1 MNQKPF
7 RFVSLL
13 LGLTFALSIAT
24 HVRSAPSPKPQTTS
38 QAVTNTRSF
47 PLSEPN
53 YTSKRIRDFSPFS
66 AALTNFS
73 AKRRNELDKELLEA
87 TVPKMQ
93 QMMASG
99 KLSATELV
107 VYYLDRIQRYDINK
121 LNSVMELNPDALEIA
136 KKLDDERKAGKVRG
150 AMHGIPVLLKD
161 NIATGDRLHTTAG
174 AYALKD
180 WRADRDA
187 FLVQQLRNAGAII
200 LGKANLSEWANYLDE
215 NMPSGFSALGGQTRN
230 PYGAF
235 DTLGSSSGSAV
246 SVAANLT
253 AVSVGSET
261 QGSIVQPSRK
271 NNVVGLKPSYGL
283 VSGDYI
289 IPLTAWVDMPG
300 PIGRTVTDVATLLTA
315 MAGNNSKVDAKV
327 TALAKTD
334 FTQFLSLDAARKLRV
349 GVVIFGKD
357 DEEAFIK
364 NILTTQPQLSE
375 SEIKLLPQYAA
386 QLYAAKNQQV
396 QPAIA
401 ALRKQKIKVVEIV
414 ASKLPKENLTQVS
427 TPDLEYNFKNDLN
440 SFLAKAKGVPV
451 DSLSKIIEINKADS
465 SNRVPYGQRSIES
478 SQNTVITAEE
488 YAARQA
494 SLKNTATNSLNQ
506 LLKTNNISVL
516 VVPVD
521 TMFAHSTSG
530 FPALTVPSSFSP
542 QGEPEGIK
550 FVGRYLGEPDI
561 LAVGYAYEQATRI
574 RRTPNLEATIAT
586 FTKLNNSVPSIR

>member
-1 MNQKPF
+1 MNQKTF

-13 LGLTFALSIAT
+13 LGLAIAFSIGT
-24 HVRSAPSPKPQTTS
+24 HVRSAPSPKPQTTN
-38 QAVTNTRSF
+38 QTVANTRSF

-161 NIATGDRLHTTAG
+161 NIAANGMHTTAG

-180 WRADRDA
+180 WKPDQDA

-200 LGKANLSEWANYLDE
+200 LGKTNLSEWANYLDD

-261 QGSIVQPSRK
+261 QGSIVQPARK

-283 VSGDYI
+283 VSGDYV
-289 IPLTAWVDMPG
+289 IPLIAWVDMPG

-315 MAGNNSKVDAKV
+315 MAGNNSKADTKV

-334 FTQFLSLDAARKLRV
+334 FTQFLSLDSARKLRV
-349 GVVIFGKD
+349 GVATFGKD

-364 NILTTQPQLSE
+364 KILAAQPQLPE
-375 SEIKLLPQYAA
+375 SQIKLLRQYAA

-396 QPAIA
+396 QSAIA

-427 TPDLEYNFKNDLN
+427 NPDLEYNFKNDLN
-440 SFLAKAKGVPV
+440 SFLAQAKGVPV
-451 DSLSKIIEINKADS
+451 DSLAKIIEINKADS
-465 SNRVPYGQRSIES
+465 SNRIPYGQRSIER
-478 SQNTVITAEE
+478 SQNTAITAKE

-542 QGEPEGIK
+542 EGEPEAIK
-550 FVGRYLGEPDI
+550 FVGRYLGEADI

-574 RRTPNLEATIAT
+574 RKTPNLDATIAT
-586 FTKLNNSVPSIR
+586 FTKINHSVPSVR